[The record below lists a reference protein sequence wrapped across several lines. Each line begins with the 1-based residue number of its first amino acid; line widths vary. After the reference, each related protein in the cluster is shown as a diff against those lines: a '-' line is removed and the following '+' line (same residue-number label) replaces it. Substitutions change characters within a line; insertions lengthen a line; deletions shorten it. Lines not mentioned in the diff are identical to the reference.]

1 MFFFTKIIVFL
12 RNLLLSKKQVSIKKK
27 KEKEPWLDN
36 LYMIG
41 VKNKKII

>member
-27 KEKEPWLDN
+27 KKEPWLDN